1 MASQKFDKSFSDC
14 GNFFEIGKATFNFEI
29 RANFVR
35 LQRFG
40 FPHSI
45 FVCVCV
51 CVCVHH
57 FLQFLRFICPSQ
69 LSSNVIPFT
78 IPMYDLSFVF
88 QELEKAFVRLDQS
101 FFFLVTDS
109 NEIRCDLSVREGSFF
124 FFLSENSIENGLK
137 YSNENCGYTV
147 RILKIIYAKSILK

>member
-1 MASQKFDKSFSDC
+1 MASQKFDKSFRDC

-40 FPHSI
+40 FPRSI

-51 CVCVHH
+51 YVRR

-101 FFFLVTDS
+101 FSFLVTDS
-109 NEIRCDLSVREGSFF
+109 NEIRCDLSVRKESFL
-124 FFLSENSIENGLK
+124 FFLSENSIENELK
-137 YSNENCGYTV
+137 YSNENCGFV
-147 RILKIIYAKSILK
+147 RYEY